1 MPTPQITIYDAK
13 TGETITRDFNEDE
26 LAQLE
31 LDKAAAKKEAD
42 AQKAKEAARQAV
54 LDKLNLTAAEL
65 AALFG

>member
-1 MPTPQITIYDAK
+1 MSIPQITIHDAK
-13 TGETITRDFNEDE
+13 TGKTITRDFNADE

-42 AQKAKEAARQAV
+42 AQTAKQVARQAV
-54 LDKLNLTAAEL
+54 LDKLGLTASEV